1 MSRVIPEE
9 GDKGRGE
16 PAPDHH
22 QGPAE
27 LSTRRWYPEQPYLSR
42 PDNSMGRIKKW
53 PLPRIIVIDRPH
65 IADFNPIPPDI
76 LSSPICSASIP
87 PIITDA
93 TPSTGGT
100 SPIFSPIT
108 INVGPSIAAPQQG
121 NPGALSHGLIN
132 HNRRQ
137 RYLKLLIVLKIV
149 HSDQVL
155 GKRAEKPFFRG
166 VAG

>member
-108 INVGPSIAAPQQG
+108 INVGPSIAVPHPDRGASSRPAPPWPQAG
-121 NPGALSHGLIN
+121 H
-132 HNRRQ
+132 
-137 RYLKLLIVLKIV
+137 LKLLIVLKIV
-149 HSDQVL
+149 HSAQVL

-166 VAG
+166 MAG

>member
-1 MSRVIPEE
+1 
-9 GDKGRGE
+9 
-16 PAPDHH
+16 
-22 QGPAE
+22 
-27 LSTRRWYPEQPYLSR
+27 
-42 PDNSMGRIKKW
+42 MGRIKKW
-53 PLPRIIVIDRPH
+53 PLPRIIVIDSSH

-100 SPIFSPIT
+100 SPILSPIT

-121 NPGALSHGLIN
+121 NPGAPSHGLIN
-132 HNRRQ
+132 RNRRQ
-137 RYLKLLIVLKIV
+137 GHLKLLIVLKIV

-155 GKRAEKPFFRG
+155 GKRAKKPFFRG
-166 VAG
+166 MAG

>member
-27 LSTRRWYPEQPYLSR
+27 LSTRRWYPEQPYPSR

-53 PLPRIIVIDRPH
+53 PLPRIIVIDSSH

-121 NPGALSHGLIN
+121 NPGRPDQPQPQAEVSQAADCAENSPQRPSFGQTGQKALF
-132 HNRRQ
+132 
-137 RYLKLLIVLKIV
+137 
-149 HSDQVL
+149 
-155 GKRAEKPFFRG
+155 P
-166 VAG
+166 

>member
-1 MSRVIPEE
+1 
-9 GDKGRGE
+9 
-16 PAPDHH
+16 
-22 QGPAE
+22 
-27 LSTRRWYPEQPYLSR
+27 
-42 PDNSMGRIKKW
+42 MGRIKKW

-121 NPGALSHGLIN
+121 NPGAPSHGLIN
-132 HNRRQ
+132 RNRRQ

-155 GKRAEKPFFRG
+155 GKRAKKPFFRR